1 MKVLANGLARAIRNA
16 PAPERD
22 GQRYNLRVQTTP
34 GPTRVARAQRRPKH
48 TVVEEHQY
56 ALVSVEYG
64 RDGVRWF
71 EWTIEL

>member
-34 GPTRVARAQRRPKH
+34 GPEH